1 METLATQANVRALK
15 QSALRLGSNRFFVF
29 VFLIN
34 TATSI
39 SFRWCATKVE
49 MDKCRQFIQYVN
61 ETAQNKSLPLKVLK
75 CVEGSSYD
83 DCATK
88 IKEDKADLVTLDGGR
103 VYAAGTNIKVKKI
116 SSFLLCS
123 FHKILCLLNT
133 ELNKNFSFMRFFVL

>member
-1 METLATQANVRALK
+1 MA
-15 QSALRLGSNRFFVF
+15 
-29 VFLIN
+29 
-34 TATSI
+34 
-39 SFRWCATKVE
+39 
-49 MDKCRQFIQYVN
+49 KCRQFIQYVN

-103 VYAAGTNIKVKKI
+103 VYAAGTNIKV
-116 SSFLLCS
+116 FVV

-133 ELNKNFSFMRFFVL
+133 ELNKNFSFMRFFVQVIT